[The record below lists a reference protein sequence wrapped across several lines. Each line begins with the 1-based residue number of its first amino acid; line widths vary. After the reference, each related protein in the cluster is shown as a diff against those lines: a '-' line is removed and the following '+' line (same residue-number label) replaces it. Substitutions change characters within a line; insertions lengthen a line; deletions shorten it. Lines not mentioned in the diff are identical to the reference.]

1 MFQVPS
7 ETTKMSTT
15 PSCTTPVSLRPVSPG
30 MLDQF
35 NLEEESF
42 DFGLVTSPGSK
53 RCPTFKDLHEKIR
66 QLQQE
71 NFQLR
76 VRIYLNEQK
85 AGVKT
90 SSSDLAVLYT
100 HLPHI
105 QNGGANGM
113 HLGLPHSTVH
123 SSPSTSSASAF
134 DSVNNELDKIK
145 LEKQQLAETV
155 SSLEQKLRACEE
167 NLATNKQQIANL
179 EGKNEELLKKNT
191 EIMNELEIANSS
203 IQPTNTSRNSSRL
216 DKINDEEAERLGCFA
231 FGQNDDVELINAE
244 WEAKL
249 LEKCNETQK
258 LQTALDHTRKKL
270 NHADLKI
277 KGLQSELMSF
287 EVERPIMQ
295 AKIREMTASLNDM
308 GKRYVHAKSE
318 ADKLKRKLVDQ
329 AADDFEKLTIS
340 SSSEKLYAVQQVVTM
355 LQSKMKELASFV
367 ETLLQLESKKVLIL
381 TGLTDENRE
390 NLLKS
395 IEQSRMVSDSLD
407 QLLEKDPVIENH
419 NPYIS
424 TSFFREQH
432 RDIHHGHHHM
442 TAGSSKS
449 MFSAL
454 DRVRLKSD
462 GVQCNL
468 VDSALQSSLESANT
482 YINKLK
488 QDIATVERINIQL
501 NQEKTD
507 LITQV
512 KSLESSVLRISNHV
526 DNSGG
531 VEYSKL
537 KEENRK
543 LTKRLTVTED
553 ALRHLHTQHAKL
565 VGELKTLR
573 STYQK
578 SSKASGSTNHES
590 TRPSDSN
597 SPDLGIDSGHDGAM
611 NSDDSNGN
619 NYKEENRIL
628 RTTNR
633 ELALKLKQTRQ
644 ALDNTLEKLNS
655 TTKEKEQVEKAI
667 CRQLHKTHTI
677 LRQAKRSVEKFTSSQ
692 CQENIVPSP

>member
-1 MFQVPS
+1 MYEVPS
-7 ETTKMSTT
+7 KNITKMSTT
-15 PSCTTPVSLRPVSPG
+15 PSCTTPVSLRPVSPS
-30 MLDQF
+30 MLENF
-35 NLEEESF
+35 NFEEESL

-105 QNGGANGM
+105 QNGGANGV
-113 HLGLPHSTVH
+113 LSGPPHSTVH
-123 SSPSTSSASAF
+123 SSPSTSSTSAF
-134 DSVNNELDKIK
+134 DSANNEFDKIK
-145 LEKQQLAETV
+145 LEKQQLTETV
-155 SSLEQKLRACEE
+155 SNLEQKLRACED
-167 NLATNKQQIANL
+167 NLATKQQQIADL
-179 EGKNEELLKKNT
+179 TGKNEELLKKNA
-191 EIMNELEIANSS
+191 EISNELEAANCT
-203 IQPTNTSRNSSRL
+203 IQTFNASRCSSRL
-216 DKINDEEAERLGCFA
+216 DKINDEEAERLACFA
-231 FGQNDDVELINAE
+231 FGQNDDVDLINAE

-249 LEKCNETQK
+249 LEKSSEIHK
-258 LQTALDHTRKKL
+258 LQAELDHARKRLSTSDMKV
-270 NHADLKI
+270 NGLK
-277 KGLQSELMSF
+277 SELRRC
-287 EVERPIMQ
+287 EDERPIMQ
-295 AKIREMTASLNDM
+295 EKIREMTASLNAM
-308 GKRYVHAKSE
+308 GQRYIHAKNE
-318 ADKLKRKLVDQ
+318 VDKLRRKMLVDHT
-329 AADDFEKLTIS
+329 AENLEKLTIS
-340 SSSEKLYAVQQVVTM
+340 SSSEKLYAVQQVVCM

-390 NLLKS
+390 NLIKS

-407 QLLEKDPVIENH
+407 QLLEKDPVAENH
-419 NPYIS
+419 HQYLHS
-424 TSFFREQH
+424 SFFREQH
-432 RDIHHGHHHM
+432 RDVHHGHHHVS
-442 TAGSSKS
+442 AGNSRS

-468 VDSALQSSLESANT
+468 IDSSLQSSLESANA

-512 KSLESSVLRISNHV
+512 KSLESSVLRMSNHV

-565 VGELKTLR
+565 VGELKSLR

-578 SSKASGSTNHES
+578 ASGNTNHES
-590 TRPSDSN
+590 TRPSDST

-692 CQENIVPSP
+692 CQENIAPAP